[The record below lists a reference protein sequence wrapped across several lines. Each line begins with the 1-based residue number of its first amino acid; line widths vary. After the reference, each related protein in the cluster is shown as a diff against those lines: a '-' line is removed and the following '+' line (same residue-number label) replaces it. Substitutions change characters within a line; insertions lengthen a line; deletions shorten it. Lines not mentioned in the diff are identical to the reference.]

1 MRAKAN
7 TQGKRQTAKASNSEA
22 KSTPSKNPDITPLMA
37 LQQTSASNLSTQRTQ
52 TRRNKAADIERTDR
66 FKNIDDGLIPWRYS
80 SIYGGDKDISVRD
93 AVILC
98 QKAYYNFAQF
108 RNVIDL
114 MTEFSCGSIFFKDG
128 SKKSRDFFEAFFNKI
143 NVWGIQDQF
152 FREYYRS
159 GNVFLYRF
167 DGRVKKEDIKKMTQV
182 FGSSLSKEALADEV
196 LLPLKYI
203 LLNPADIRLTGSL
216 SFYNPVYFKNLT
228 SYEIGRLR
236 NPVSEEDFEIFDSLP
251 EEVKKQINDINVSSA
266 NGLKIPLDME
276 RVITVFYK
284 KQDYEPYGVPMG
296 YPVLEDIDAKSELK
310 KMDMA
315 IARTMQQA
323 ILLVTMGTDPDKGG
337 INQRNLAAMQ
347 ELFSNQSV
355 GRVLI
360 SDYTTKAEFV
370 VPKISELLDSRKYEI
385 FDRDINLGLNNILVG
400 GEKFA
405 NQESKVQVFMARLEQ
420 GRQAFL
426 HKFLIPQIKHVAK
439 SMGLKNFPTPYFQEV
454 SLKDS
459 VTKDKVYTRLYELG
473 AITADELFDALK
485 TNRLPYQ
492 RDSLES
498 QQDFK
503 EAKNDGYYEPIM
515 GSKRITE
522 NINVK
527 KSEKVKVSKQAGRPE
542 GTEGTP
548 QENRTITPV
557 GQGEASEA
565 MKFDFNLLKDNMILS
580 QKLGGLAEAE
590 LRKIHKVKRLN
601 KKQKEIAAE
610 ICDII
615 ICNEEPK
622 NWEKSIA
629 SYCKKPQDNNKER
642 VKQVQEVCAEHNV
655 DIYLGSL
662 LLASKF

>member
-1 MRAKAN
+1 MRAKAK
-7 TQGKRQTAKASNSEA
+7 TQGEKKTSPTS
-22 KSTPSKNPDITPLMA
+22 KSASKNSDITPLMA
-37 LQQTSASNLSTQRTQ
+37 FESTAANLSSQRTS
-52 TRRNKAADIERTDR
+52 TRRNRAADIERTDK

-80 SIYGGDKDISVRD
+80 AIYGGDKDITVRD

-114 MTEFSCGSIFFKDG
+114 MTEFSCGSLFFKDG
-128 SKKSRDFFEAFFNKI
+128 SKKSRDFFQALFNKI
-143 NVWGIQDQF
+143 NIWGVQDQF

-167 DGRVKKEDIKKMTQV
+167 DGKVKKEDVKKMTQV
-182 FGSSLSKEALADEV
+182 FGSSLLSKALTDEV
-196 LLPLKYI
+196 TLPLKYV

-216 SFYNPVYFKNLT
+216 SFYNPVYYKNLST
-228 SYEIGRLR
+228 FEVTRLK
-236 NPVSEEDFEIFDSLP
+236 NPVTEEDFEIFDSLP
-251 EEVKKQINDINVSSA
+251 EEIQKKINDTNVSSA
-266 NGLKIPLDME
+266 QGLKIPLDME

-323 ILLVTMGTDPDKGG
+323 ILLVTMGTDPEKGG

-347 ELFSNQSV
+347 ELFQNQSV

-370 VPKISELLDSRKYEI
+370 VPKISELLDSKKYEI
-385 FDRDINLGLNNILVG
+385 FDKDINLGLNNILVG

-405 NQESKVQVFMARLEQ
+405 NQESKVEVFLARLEQ
-420 GRQAFL
+420 GRHAFL
-426 HKFLIPQIKHVAK
+426 QKFLIPEIKKIAK
-439 SMGLKNFPTPYFQEV
+439 TMGLKNYPTPYFQEI

-459 VTKDKVYTRLYELG
+459 VIKDRVYTRLYELG
-473 AITADELFDALK
+473 AITADELFDSLK
-485 TNRLPYQ
+485 TNRLPYKK
-492 RDSLES
+492 DSLES
-498 QQDFK
+498 QREFK
-503 EAKNDGYYEPIM
+503 ESKNEGYYEPIM
-515 GSKRITE
+515 GNKKITE

-527 KSEKVKVSKQAGRPE
+527 EKKTEKLDEDKNEVPPKSAGRPD

-548 QENRTITPV
+548 QEDRTITPV
-557 GQGEASEA
+557 GKGDASA
-565 MKFDFNLLKDNMILS
+565 KFNFDLLKDNMILAQS
-580 QKLGGLAEAE
+580 LTGLTEAQ
-590 LRKIHKVKRLN
+590 LRKMHKVKRLN

-615 ICNEEPK
+615 ICNENPE
-622 NWEKSIA
+622 NWKKSVA
-629 SYCKKPQDNNKER
+629 SYCKKPHDHNLDR
-642 VKQVQEVCAEHNV
+642 VKQVHSVCVEHHV
-655 DIYLGSL
+655 DTYLGSL
-662 LLASKF
+662 LLASKI

>member
-1 MRAKAN
+1 MRAKAKNQGNSSTPKTKN
-7 TQGKRQTAKASNSEA
+7 TSGKAS
-22 KSTPSKNPDITPLMA
+22 DITPLMA
-37 LQQTSASNLSTQRTQ
+37 FESTAANLSTQRTS
-52 TRRNKAADIERTDR
+52 TRRNRAADIERTDKY
-66 FKNIDDGLIPWRYS
+66 KNIDDGLIPWKYS
-80 SIYGGDKDISVRD
+80 AIYGGERDISVRD

-114 MTEFSCGSIFFKDG
+114 MTEFSCGSLFFKDG
-128 SKKSRDFFEAFFNKI
+128 SKKSRQFFEAFFNKI
-143 NVWGIQDQF
+143 NVWSIQDQF

-159 GNVFLYRF
+159 GNIFLYRF
-167 DGRVKKEDIKKMTQV
+167 DGKVKKEDIKKMTQV
-182 FGSSLSKEALADEV
+182 FGASSLSQALNESV
-196 LLPLKYI
+196 TLPLKYVM
-203 LLNPADIRLTGSL
+203 LNPADIRLTGNL
-216 SFYNPVYFKNLT
+216 SFYNPVYYKNLT
-228 SYEIGRLR
+228 GYEVNRLR
-236 NPVSEEDFEIFDSLP
+236 NPVSEEDFTIFDSLP
-251 EEVKKQINDINVSSA
+251 EEVKNQIKDMNVSSSQ
-266 NGLKIPLDME
+266 GLKIPLDME

-323 ILLVTMGTDPDKGG
+323 ILLVTMGNDPDKGG

-347 ELFSNQSV
+347 ELFQNQSV

-370 VPKISELLDSRKYEI
+370 VPKISELLDSKKYEI

-405 NQESKVQVFMARLEQ
+405 NQESKVQVFLARLEQ

-426 HKFLIPQIKHVAK
+426 HKFLIPEIKKIAK
-439 SMGLKNFPTPYFQEV
+439 SLGLKNYPTPYFQEI

-459 VTKDKVYTRLYELG
+459 VTKDRVYTRLYELG
-473 AITADELFDALK
+473 AITADELFDSLK
-485 TNRLPYQ
+485 TNRLPY
-492 RDSLES
+492 RKDSIES
-498 QQDFK
+498 QEEFK
-503 EAKNDGYYEPIM
+503 RAKDDGYYEPIM

-522 NINVK
+522 NINVNRNKNPKIK
-527 KSEKVKVSKQAGRPE
+527 KPAGRPD

-548 QENRTITPV
+548 QQDRTITPV
-557 GQGEASEA
+557 GQGEASTQ
-565 MKFDFNLLKDNMILS
+565 FDFNKLKENMILS
-580 QKLGGLAEAE
+580 QKLTSLAEAE

-601 KKQKEIAAE
+601 KQQKEIAAE
-610 ICDII
+610 ICDVV
-615 ICNEEPK
+615 ICNEEPL
-622 NWEKSIA
+622 NWESSLS
-629 SYCKKPQDNNKER
+629 SYCKNPQDKNKDR
-642 VKQVQEVCAEHNV
+642 VNQVYSICEEHGV

>member
-1 MRAKAN
+1 MRAKAKN
-7 TQGKRQTAKASNSEA
+7 QGNASIPKTTDTSGKAS
-22 KSTPSKNPDITPLMA
+22 DITPLMA
-37 LQQTSASNLSTQRTQ
+37 FESTAANLSTQRTS
-52 TRRNKAADIERTDR
+52 TRRNRAADIERTDKY
-66 FKNIDDGLIPWRYS
+66 KNIDDGLIPWKYS
-80 SIYGGDKDISVRD
+80 AIYGGERDISVRD

-114 MTEFSCGSIFFKDG
+114 MTEFSCGSLFFKDG
-128 SKKSRDFFEAFFNKI
+128 SKKSRQFFEAFFNKI
-143 NVWGIQDQF
+143 NVWSIQDQF

-167 DGRVKKEDIKKMTQV
+167 DGKVKKEDIKKMTQV
-182 FGSSLSKEALADEV
+182 FGASALSQAANGTV
-196 LLPLKYI
+196 TLPLKYVM
-203 LLNPADIRLTGSL
+203 LNPADIRLTGNL
-216 SFYNPVYFKNLT
+216 SFYNPVYYKNLT
-228 SYEIGRLR
+228 GYEVKRLK
-236 NPVSEEDFEIFDSLP
+236 NPVTEEDFTIFDSLP
-251 EEVKKQINDINVSSA
+251 EEIKNQIKEMNVSSSQ
-266 NGLKIPLDME
+266 GLKVPLDME

-323 ILLVTMGTDPDKGG
+323 ILLVTMGNDPDKGG

-347 ELFSNQSV
+347 ELFQNQSV

-370 VPKISELLDSRKYEI
+370 VPKISELLDSKKYEI

-405 NQESKVQVFMARLEQ
+405 NQESKVQVFLARLEQ

-426 HKFLIPQIKHVAK
+426 HKFLIPEIKKIAK
-439 SMGLKNFPTPYFQEV
+439 SLGLKNYPTPYFQEI

-459 VTKDKVYTRLYELG
+459 VTKDRVYTRLYELG
-473 AITADELFDALK
+473 AITADELFDSLK
-485 TNRLPYQ
+485 TNRLPYKK
-492 RDSLES
+492 DSVES
-498 QQDFK
+498 QEEFK
-503 EAKNDGYYEPIM
+503 KSKDEGYYEPIM

-522 NINVK
+522 NINVNRNKSPKIK
-527 KSEKVKVSKQAGRPE
+527 KAAGRPD
-542 GTEGTP
+542 GTKGIP
-548 QENRTITPV
+548 QQDRTITPV
-557 GQGEASEA
+557 GQGEASTQ
-565 MKFDFNLLKDNMILS
+565 FDFNKLKENMILS
-580 QKLGGLAEAE
+580 QKLTSLAEAE

-601 KKQKEIAAE
+601 KQQKEIAAE
-610 ICDII
+610 ICDVI
-615 ICNEEPK
+615 ICNEEPS
-622 NWEKSIA
+622 NWENNLS
-629 SYCKKPQDNNKER
+629 SYCKNPQDKNKDR
-642 VKQVQEVCAEHNV
+642 VNQVYSICEEHGV

>member
-7 TQGKRQTAKASNSEA
+7 TQGKKEVAKASTA
-22 KSTPSKNPDITPLMA
+22 KSADITPLMA
-37 LQQTSASNLSTQRTQ
+37 AASNLSTQRTS
-52 TRRNKAADIERTDR
+52 TRRNRAADIERTDKY
-66 FKNIDDGLIPWRYS
+66 KNIDDGLIPWRYS
-80 SIYGGDKDISVRD
+80 AIYGGDKDITVRD

-114 MTEFSCGSIFFKDG
+114 MTEFSCGSLFFKGG

-167 DGRVKKEDIKKMTQV
+167 DGKVKKEDIKKMTQV
-182 FGSSLSKEALADEV
+182 FGASPSAQALTDE
-196 LLPLKYI
+196 LTLPLKYV
-203 LLNPADIRLTGSL
+203 LLNPADIRLTGNL
-216 SFYNPVYFKNLT
+216 SFYNPVYYKNL
-228 SYEIGRLR
+228 SGYEVNRLR
-236 NPVSEEDFEIFDSLP
+236 NPVSAEDFTIFDSLP
-251 EEVKKQINDINVSSA
+251 EEIQKQIQDINVSSSQ
-266 NGLKIPLDME
+266 GLKIPLDMD
-276 RVITVFYK
+276 RVMTVFYK

-296 YPVLEDIDAKSELK
+296 YPVLEDINAKSELK

-323 ILLVTMGTDPDKGG
+323 ILLVTMGTDPEKGG

-347 ELFSNQSV
+347 ELFQNQSV

-370 VPKISELLDSRKYEI
+370 IPKISELLDSKKYEI
-385 FDRDINLGLNNILVG
+385 FDQDINLGLNNILVG

-405 NQESKVQVFMARLEQ
+405 NQESKIQVFLARLEQ

-426 HKFLIPQIKHVAK
+426 QKFLIPEIKKIAK
-439 SMGLKNFPTPYFQEV
+439 TMGLKNYPTPYFQEI

-459 VTKDKVYTRLYELG
+459 VTKDRVYTRLYELG
-473 AITADELFDALK
+473 AITADELFDSLK
-485 TNRLPYQ
+485 TNRLPY
-492 RDSLES
+492 RKDSLES
-498 QQDFK
+498 QEDFK
-503 EAKNDGYYEPIM
+503 KAKNDGFYEPIM
-515 GSKRITE
+515 GSKKITE
-522 NINVK
+522 NINLK
-527 KSEKVKVSKQAGRPE
+527 EKVDVDKKESPPKSAGRPE
-542 GTEGTP
+542 GTEGIP
-548 QENRTITPV
+548 QEERKSTPV
-557 GQGEASEA
+557 GQGEASV
-565 MKFDFNLLKDNMILS
+565 KFDFARLKDNMILS
-580 QKLGGLAEAE
+580 QKLTSLAEAE
-590 LRKIHKVKRLN
+590 LRKIHRVKRLN
-601 KKQKEIAAE
+601 KKQKEVAAE

-615 ICNEEPK
+615 ICNEEPSR
-622 NWEKSIA
+622 WEKSVT
-629 SYCKKPQDNNKER
+629 SYCKKPQDNDKER
-642 VKQVQEVCAEHNV
+642 VKQVHAICAEHNV

>member
-1 MRAKAN
+1 MRAKA
-7 TQGKRQTAKASNSEA
+7 KAAKASEKTTA
-22 KSTPSKNPDITPLMA
+22 TGKSQNKSSDITPLMA
-37 LQQTSASNLSTQRTQ
+37 FESTAANNLSTRTTQ
-52 TRRNKAADIERTDR
+52 TRRNRAADIERTDR
-66 FKNIDDGLIPWRYS
+66 YKNIDDGLIPWRYS
-80 SIYGGDKDISVRD
+80 AIYGGDKDITVRD

-114 MTEFSCGSIFFKDG
+114 MTEFSCGSLFFKDG
-128 SKKSRDFFEAFFNKI
+128 SKKSRDFFEALFNKI
-143 NVWGIQDQF
+143 NIWGIQDQF

-159 GNVFLYRF
+159 GNIFLYRF
-167 DGRVKKEDIKKMTQV
+167 DGKIKKEDAKKMTQV
-182 FGSSLSKEALADEV
+182 FGSSLLSEAISDE
-196 LLPLKYI
+196 LTLPLKYV

-216 SFYNPVYFKNLT
+216 SFYNPVYYKNL
-228 SYEIGRLR
+228 SGYEITRLK

-251 EEVKKQINDINVSSA
+251 EEIKKQINDANVSSA
-266 NGLKIPLDME
+266 TGLKIPLDME

-347 ELFSNQSV
+347 ELFQNQSV

-370 VPKISELLDSRKYEI
+370 VPKISELLDSKKYEI
-385 FDRDINLGLNNILVG
+385 FDRDINLGLNNILIG

-405 NQESKVQVFMARLEQ
+405 NQESKVQVFLARLEQ

-426 HKFLIPQIKHVAK
+426 QKFLIPEIKKVAK
-439 SMGLKNFPTPYFQEV
+439 SMGLKNYPTPYFQEI

-459 VTKDKVYTRLYELG
+459 AIKDRVYTRLYELG
-473 AITADELFDALK
+473 AITADELFDSLK
-485 TNRLPYQ
+485 TNRLPYKK
-492 RDSLES
+492 DSLES
-498 QQDFK
+498 QEEFK
-503 EAKNDGYYEPIM
+503 AAKNDGYYEPIM
-515 GSKRITE
+515 GSKRVTE

-527 KSEKVKVSKQAGRPE
+527 KSEKVNVSKNKVPPKAAGRPE

-548 QENRTITPV
+548 QQERKITPV
-557 GQGEASEA
+557 GQGESEA
-565 MKFDFNLLKDNMILS
+565 NFDFNKLKDNMILS
-580 QKLGGLAEAE
+580 QKLNYLAEAE

-601 KKQKEIAAE
+601 KKQKEIARE

-615 ICNEEPK
+615 ICNEEPEK
-622 NWEKSIA
+622 WEKSIA
-629 SYCKKPQDNNKER
+629 SYCKKPQDNNKKR
-642 VKQVQEVCAEHNV
+642 VQQVQEICAEHNV

-662 LLASKF
+662 LLASKI